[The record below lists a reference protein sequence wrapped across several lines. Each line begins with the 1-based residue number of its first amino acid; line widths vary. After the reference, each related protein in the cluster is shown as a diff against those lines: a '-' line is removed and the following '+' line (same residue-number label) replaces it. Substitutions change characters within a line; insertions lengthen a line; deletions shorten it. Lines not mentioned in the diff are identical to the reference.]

1 MTPWFSG
8 ISGRQRREYESDLRG
23 NEHYLSRSE
32 NKAGKKTFIFF
43 ILYLQFKYMTF
54 IYSQSFINHITG
66 LFRTNMIT
74 NF

>member
-32 NKAGKKTFIFF
+32 NKAGKKHLFFYSSSAVQIYDFHIFTVV
-43 ILYLQFKYMTF
+43 Y
-54 IYSQSFINHITG
+54 
-66 LFRTNMIT
+66 
-74 NF
+74 